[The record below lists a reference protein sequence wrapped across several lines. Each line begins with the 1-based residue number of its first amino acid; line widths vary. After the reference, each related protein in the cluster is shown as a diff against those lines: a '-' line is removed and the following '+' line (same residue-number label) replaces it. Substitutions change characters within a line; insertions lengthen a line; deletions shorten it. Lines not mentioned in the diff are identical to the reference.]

1 MAEKVL
7 VGVYRATLSHSLAIA
22 YGMTL
27 VDPGRKRL
35 TRSVCRVSSRRRTG
49 TGRQGELFRIAVCC
63 PVTSLVVFGLLP
75 AEALG

>member
-49 TGRQGELFRIAVCC
+49 TGR
-63 PVTSLVVFGLLP
+63 
-75 AEALG
+75 